1 MLSIRNTTSLID
13 WILQCIRV
21 HFWIILL
28 FVLCAYSCLNTF
40 YSCYIVQFNIFTL
53 KSNKYT
59 CICLWHLTTFPFCVP
74 VLSLAQLICITDF
87 MHPVHLPFLQSLTQ
101 WQLFLYKNGCLLVIP
116 WTLYIKILIL
126 CDWTMKTGR
135 QEKQATQFVSTSM
148 GIWFEKISWKDSP
161 WNTKSEREQSI
172 WERDYTI
179 ILCFTGVKIF

>member
-28 FVLCAYSCLNTF
+28 FVLCAYSCLNTS
-40 YSCYIVQFNIFTL
+40 YSCCIVHFNIFTL

-101 WQLFLYKNGCLLVIP
+101 WQLFLYKNSCLLVIP
-116 WTLYIKILIL
+116 WTLYIKVLIL
-126 CDWTMKTGR
+126 CDSELWKQEDRRNRPLNLYPLQWESDLRKLVERTVLEAQNQKGNKVFGR
-135 QEKQATQFVSTSM
+135 
-148 GIWFEKISWKDSP
+148 GII
-161 WNTKSEREQSI
+161 R
-172 WERDYTI
+172 
-179 ILCFTGVKIF
+179 